1 MGPLRVYNDSALA
14 DLVTRGG
21 NFANPDTSALSG
33 GSYPQTSVKAVYVA
47 PEQGLLS
54 GAIDDSQIRIELA
67 AARFAL
73 TNWSQIIVNSEVML
87 ITAGHGTTTLT
98 VTRAYAGT
106 SAAAH
111 VDGAAVVAHY
121 NFWNIKIFSP
131 DSSLEHALDVA
142 GSPGSYAAT
151 LSLSDIAYNG
161 YQKIWRK
168 VTATS
173 GGDFNSSP
181 LHRLS
186 YTFDKAA

>member
-1 MGPLRVYNDSALA
+1 MGPLRIYSDLALT
-14 DLVTRGG
+14 DMFSRGG
-21 NFANPDTSALSG
+21 NFSNPDTSDVS
-33 GSYPQTSVKAVYVA
+33 GSYPQNSAKAIYVA

-54 GAIDDSQIRIELA
+54 GAIDDSQIQIETSA
-67 AARFAL
+67 ALFAL
-73 TNWSQIIVNSEVML
+73 TNWSQIIINSEVML

-98 VTRAYAGT
+98 VTRAYAGS

-121 NFWNIKIFSP
+121 NFTNIKILSP
-131 DSSLEHALDVA
+131 DSSLTHALDVA

-151 LSLSDIAYNG
+151 LALSNLAYNA

-168 VTATS
+168 VVVSA
-173 GGDFNSSP
+173 GGTFNSTP